1 MTDQHLHEQFFM
13 EKLLQVL
20 QLDPVEEKMLM
31 DLIAKE
37 GTEGFFERYRDLAL
51 APETLVKL
59 KALAALLE
67 ARYEE

>member
-1 MTDQHLHEQFFM
+1 MADQHFHEQFFM

-20 QLDPVEEKMLM
+20 QLDPEEEKKLQ
-31 DLIAKE
+31 DLFHQV
-37 GTEGFFERYRDLAL
+37 GTEGFFEKYGQLAL
-51 APETLVKL
+51 APDTLIKL

>member
-37 GTEGFFERYRDLAL
+37 GTEGFF
-51 APETLVKL
+51 
-59 KALAALLE
+59 
-67 ARYEE
+67 